1 MRLFV
6 VVLPAL
12 VASTAA
18 LGFFNGNPQKGLGSN
33 KDLKIPGESPLEF
46 CANKEEDGYIEI
58 KKVDLDPNP
67 PVPGKDLY
75 VAASGEVKK
84 TIEAGA
90 YLNLTVKYGIVT
102 LLKQTAD
109 LCEQMGEVDIECPV
123 EPGKVVFTKTVELPQ
138 QIPPGTYH
146 VEADVF
152 AANHERITCLTA
164 TVQFKVPQ
172 GKFFSGDL

>member
-18 LGFFNGNPQKGLGSN
+18 LGFFNGSPQKGLGSN

-67 PVPGKDLY
+67 PVPY
-75 VAASGEVKK
+75 V
-84 TIEAGA
+84 
-90 YLNLTVKYGIVT
+90 
-102 LLKQTAD
+102 
-109 LCEQMGEVDIECPV
+109 EC
-123 EPGKVVFTKTVELPQ
+123 
-138 QIPPGTYH
+138 
-146 VEADVF
+146 
-152 AANHERITCLTA
+152 
-164 TVQFKVPQ
+164 
-172 GKFFSGDL
+172 

>member
-1 MRLFV
+1 M
-6 VVLPAL
+6 
-12 VASTAA
+12 
-18 LGFFNGNPQKGLGSN
+18 
-33 KDLKIPGESPLEF
+33 
-46 CANKEEDGYIEI
+46 
-58 KKVDLDPNP
+58 
-67 PVPGKDLY
+67 Y

-138 QIPPGTYH
+138 QIPPVSYDW
-146 VEADVF
+146 VSSF
-152 AANHERITCLTA
+152 R
-164 TVQFKVPQ
+164 VP
-172 GKFFSGDL
+172 D